1 MRKSIEEKLMK
12 IEIEKGIKVLF
23 AVESGSRAWGFSSKD
38 SDYDVRIVYV
48 HAKNEYLKINEVDD
62 FMDFPLDDELD
73 FNGWDLKKFLK
84 LLYASNATP
93 FEWMQSPVF
102 YYKDEKIFK
111 VVFEALSSFY
121 CQQTLMHHY
130 LGLIRKM
137 LLDLDHSTIKIK
149 KLLYIVRS
157 LLAAKHCLVFNEF
170 PPMEFEKLKGLI
182 EKGMIRNEIDN
193 ILEIKANSLEKDV
206 CIISSD
212 LRLFIKDTFQFL
224 NAVEK
229 VKSKGNFE
237 VNILNEMFLN
247 TIDYV
252 DNRKFEEG

>member
-1 MRKSIEEKLMK
+1 MRENIQYKLKK
-12 IEIEKGIKVLF
+12 IEREKSIKVLF
-23 AVESGSRAWGFSSKD
+23 ALESGSRAWGFSSKD
-38 SDYDVRIVYV
+38 SDYDVRFVYV
-48 HAKNEYLKINEVDD
+48 RTKNEYLKINEVDD
-62 FMDFPLDDELD
+62 FLDFPLDDELD

-102 YYKDEKIFK
+102 YYKEDDIFK

-182 EKGMIRNEIDN
+182 DRGVIRNEIDN
-193 ILEIKANSLEKDV
+193 ILEVKANSLERDV
-206 CIISSD
+206 CVISSD
-212 LRLFIKDTFQFL
+212 LRSFIKDTFQFL
-224 NAVEK
+224 NAVDK
-229 VKSKGNFE
+229 VKSKGDFE
-237 VNILNEMFLN
+237 VKVLNEMFLN
-247 TIDYV
+247 IIDYV
-252 DNRKFEEG
+252 DN